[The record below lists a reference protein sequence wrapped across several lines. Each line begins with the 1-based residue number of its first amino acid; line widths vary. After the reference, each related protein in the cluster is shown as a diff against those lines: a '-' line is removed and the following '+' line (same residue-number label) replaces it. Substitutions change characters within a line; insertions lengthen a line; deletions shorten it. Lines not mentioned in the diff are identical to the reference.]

1 MILAEVPGGGG
12 ARLQP
17 SGSGVFHTPCPQ
29 GLSAGPAS
37 AGRPKLTLSAQVG
50 PVTDRGRP
58 RATDYGPLLGGK
70 PPAFRLLLCALWV
83 SPADTP

>member
-12 ARLQP
+12 TWLQP
-17 SGSGVFHTPCPQ
+17 SASDVFYTLCPQ
-29 GLSAGPAS
+29 GLSTAPAPAGQPD
-37 AGRPKLTLSAQVG
+37 LTLSAQAG

-58 RATDYGPLLGGK
+58 RVTDYGLLVGGK
-70 PPAFRLLLCALWV
+70 HPAFRLLLCALWV

>member
-17 SGSGVFHTPCPQ
+17 SGSDVFYTLCPQ
-29 GLSAGPAS
+29 GLSTVPAS
-37 AGRPKLTLSAQVG
+37 AGQPDPTLSAQAG

-58 RATDYGPLLGGK
+58 RATDYGLLLGGK
-70 PPAFRLLLCALWV
+70 PPAFGLLLCALWV